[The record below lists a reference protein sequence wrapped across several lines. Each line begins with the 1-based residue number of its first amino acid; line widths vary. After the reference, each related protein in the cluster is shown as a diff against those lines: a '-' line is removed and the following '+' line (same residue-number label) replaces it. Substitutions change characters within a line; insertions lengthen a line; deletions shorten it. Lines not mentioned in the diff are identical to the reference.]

1 MKIDWIEPGVLA
13 ANGIPIGVKD
23 LESLHEQGIRA
34 IVTLTEK
41 PLTTQH
47 EVTPELLAR
56 LQITA
61 LHVPVVDQ
69 HPPDAQ
75 QVTQVQE
82 FIDQMQQMGKPV
94 FVHCAAGIG
103 RTGTMLHAYYLAKG
117 LSLEDAKQ
125 KVKMGR
131 RSSAFL
137 MLTASQQAF
146 LQQMAGETVTRK
158 NISLFPTTRF
168 LSREG
173 LHMQFTV
180 HDDRSVEA
188 HVLLD
193 ESMQSAPTVIHGG
206 AISAILD
213 EAMTVAAFEANRMGV
228 TANLNVSFRV
238 PVTIETLV
246 NVTAAVE
253 RVEGKKTYVKG
264 EMRLPDGTVAA
275 EALGLFIFSQ
285 EMNDGLRALL
295 GL

>member
-1 MKIDWIEPGVLA
+1 MKIDWIEPGALA

-75 QVTQVQE
+75 QVTQVRE
-82 FIDQMQQMGKPV
+82 FIDQMRQMGKPV

-103 RTGTMLHAYYLAKG
+103 RTGTMLHAYYIAKG

-146 LQQMAGETVTRK
+146 LQQMAGEIITRK
-158 NISLFPTTRF
+158 KVSSFPTTRF
-168 LSREG
+168 LNRDG
-173 LHMQFTV
+173 FHMQFTV
-180 HDDRSVEA
+180 HDDGSVEA
-188 HVLLD
+188 EIMLD
-193 ESMQSAPTVIHGG
+193 ESMQSAPTVVHGG
-206 AISAILD
+206 AISSILD
-213 EAMTVAAFEANRMGV
+213 EAMTVAAFEAQRMGV
-228 TANLNVSFRV
+228 TANLNVNFRAPV
-238 PVTIETLV
+238 PIDTVIT
-246 NVTAAVE
+246 VTAAVE
-253 RVEGKKTYVKG
+253 RIEGKKTYAKS
-264 EMRLPDGTVAA
+264 ELRLPDGTVAA
-275 EALGLFIFSQ
+275 EAQGLFIFSQ
-285 EMNDGLRALL
+285 VMNDGLRALL